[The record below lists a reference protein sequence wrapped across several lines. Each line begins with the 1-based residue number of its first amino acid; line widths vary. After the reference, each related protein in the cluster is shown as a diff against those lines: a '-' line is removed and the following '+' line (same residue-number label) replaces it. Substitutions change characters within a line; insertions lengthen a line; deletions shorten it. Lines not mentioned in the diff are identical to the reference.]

1 MTTINDIFNNETIK
15 TSLRLLNDAGSKVEK
30 TDKEYSQFDT
40 QYYLF
45 MVAVNRE
52 CDKAGIS
59 RHFNIAMPEDLDTKH
74 KDVGDALA
82 NKPQNQHHKPKKK

>member
-1 MTTINDIFNNETIK
+1 MTINEIFNNETIK
-15 TSLRLLNDAGSKVEK
+15 TSLRLLNEAGSKVEK
-30 TDKEYSQFDT
+30 TDKEYHQFDT

-52 CDKAGIS
+52 CRKNGLKD
-59 RHFNIAMPEDLDTKH
+59 HFNIAMPEDLDKKH

-82 NKPQNQHHKPKKK
+82 NKPQNQHNKPKKR